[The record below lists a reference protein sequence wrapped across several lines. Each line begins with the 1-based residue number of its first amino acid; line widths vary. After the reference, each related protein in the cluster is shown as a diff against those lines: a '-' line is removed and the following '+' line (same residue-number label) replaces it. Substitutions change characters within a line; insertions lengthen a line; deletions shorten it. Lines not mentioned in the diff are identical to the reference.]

1 MFLVRGLVVEDLGR
15 APIPSGYADP
25 ASRPEV
31 VPEQPAD
38 LTRGPSNLVL
48 LHLTPSHS
56 EPHGRG
62 DHAVPINQC
71 SKIESWCL
79 QAQPSEPD
87 PEQTSA
93 FGNTVE
99 PREWPGWARCGPG
112 EIGPG
117 FTRGPMTA
125 GSNRPSRVATAIS
138 RSFFFVTAASPPK
151 AFTWSW

>member
-1 MFLVRGLVVEDLGR
+1 LVRGLVVENLGR

-38 LTRGPSNLVL
+38 LTREPSNLVL

-71 SKIESWCL
+71 SNHWELVPPGATFGARPWTNVGFREYRRAPWMAGMGAKPTRRDVAESERPL
-79 QAQPSEPD
+79 SGYKPAKRTLRS
-87 PEQTSA
+87 
-93 FGNTVE
+93 G
-99 PREWPGWARCGPG
+99 RLL
-112 EIGPG
+112 
-117 FTRGPMTA
+117 
-125 GSNRPSRVATAIS
+125 GS
-138 RSFFFVTAASPPK
+138 F
-151 AFTWSW
+151 W